1 MQAKRLWLVVF
12 AVFLISGGQ
21 MAYACDTAELAYQ
34 PICCCED
41 GMTGCDPAPPAFP
54 VDGCEHDAS
63 TAFPGSCCEAEYRS
77 VVKDAAP
84 TVFSDDR
91 ALTWLPLVVLVCW
104 PLQESPSTLFIA
116 NAPPDPDWLLA
127 QAESGRTAYLATL
140 RLRI

>member
-1 MQAKRLWLVVF
+1 
-12 AVFLISGGQ
+12 
-21 MAYACDTAELAYQ
+21 
-34 PICCCED
+34 
-41 GMTGCDPAPPAFP
+41 MTGCDPEAPVFP
-54 VDGCEHDAS
+54 VDGCEHDKS
-63 TAFPGSCCEAEYRS
+63 TGLPGSCCEAEYRS

-104 PLQESPSTLFIA
+104 PFQESPSTLFIA
-116 NAPPDPDWLLA
+116 NAPPGPDWLLA